1 MQCRQRIIV
10 TVALWMGLVFVIEPF
25 AQSRVD
31 SAAVQPQ
38 PNSAGGRTVHA
49 VVCDPGEDSR
59 KADRLLASGRYS
71 QAIAAFEHIKQCC
84 PFDWTVREK
93 LIDAYFK
100 SNSRKLAR
108 EEAEQ
113 SAKAASVEGKIRF
126 ARLLNI
132 NGDSVGAV
140 SILGPLVSA
149 GPVPAEVHGELG
161 IALLG
166 DGQYEASVRELGTAV
181 QLDGESMRY
190 SLELARAL
198 LSWGNYPTSLA
209 FLDAIQDRFAA
220 DPGYLYERAW
230 AYYGLHRMT
239 DAVETLKAVLEK
251 RPQWDLAQFSLGNAY
266 WMQGDVVKAEKQYRT
281 AISLNS
287 GNASYYIALGRLLRE
302 IGDNNPE
309 TISALSRGLTL
320 EPHNIQAEFE
330 LASAYKSQ
338 AEYGKAKSLLED
350 VIARRPDMVD
360 AHRILGLIYYKLSAR
375 TDGARQMAL
384 AADLEE
390 KARQQAAMGNPSPEP
405 VEKVSYK

>member
-1 MQCRQRIIV
+1 
-10 TVALWMGLVFVIEPF
+10 
-25 AQSRVD
+25 
-31 SAAVQPQ
+31 
-38 PNSAGGRTVHA
+38 
-49 VVCDPGEDSR
+49 
-59 KADRLLASGRYS
+59 
-71 QAIAAFEHIKQCC
+71 
-84 PFDWTVREK
+84 
-93 LIDAYFK
+93 
-100 SNSRKLAR
+100 
-108 EEAEQ
+108 
-113 SAKAASVEGKIRF
+113 
-126 ARLLNI
+126 
-132 NGDSVGAV
+132 
-140 SILGPLVSA
+140 
-149 GPVPAEVHGELG
+149 
-161 IALLG
+161 
-166 DGQYEASVRELGTAV
+166 
-181 QLDGESMRY
+181 
-190 SLELARAL
+190 
-198 LSWGNYPTSLA
+198 
-209 FLDAIQDRFAA
+209 
-220 DPGYLYERAW
+220 
-230 AYYGLHRMT
+230 MT